1 MKALFIGLGGVGQ
14 RHLRNLKALRPDAEV
29 CAVRH
34 GGRTFEIGDDLKA
47 DFNTDIVAKYGIT
60 ELRSMDE
67 AIAFKPDVAFVA
79 NPSSEHVNTCL
90 RLIEAGI
97 PTFVEKPAAI
107 DRDGLAALLDST
119 AKHHSLLMVGYQ
131 LRFHPCVKHLK
142 IALDQQRVG
151 AIQSVEVAVHS
162 HMPSWHSYE
171 TPDAFYAGV
180 KILGGGVVLT
190 EIHEIDLLCWLFG
203 PAASVMAF
211 QGAPSD
217 LALDVEETVG
227 AIMTHGRDGRTFP
240 TTLMMSFMQR
250 PPARRFA
257 VNGEAGRIVME
268 IPRLRVTIEST
279 DGHTDDL
286 FNDPEFDRASIFLEE
301 LAHFLDCAETRT
313 EPLTSL
319 ARIADGQRTALAILE
334 SLGSAN
340 LAQP

>member
-14 RHLRNLKALRPDAEV
+14 RHLRNLKALRPNVAV
-29 CAVRH
+29 GAVRH
-34 GGRTFEIGDDLKA
+34 SGRTFEIGDDLKP

-60 ELRSMDE
+60 EFRSMDE
-67 AIAFKPDVAFVA
+67 GIAFKPDGAFVS
-79 NPSSEHVNTCL
+79 NPSSEHLNTCL

-97 PTFVEKPAAI
+97 PTFVEKPATI
-107 DRDGLAALLDST
+107 DRNGLAALLDCSANHRT
-119 AKHHSLLMVGYQ
+119 LLMVGYQ

-180 KILGGGVVLT
+180 KKLGGGVVLT

-211 QGAPSD
+211 QAAPSN
-217 LALDVEETVG
+217 LGLDVEETVG
-227 AIMTHGRDGRTFP
+227 AVMTQGRDGRTFP

-257 VNGEAGRIVME
+257 VNGEEGRLIME
-268 IPRLRVTIEST
+268 IPRLRVAIESI
-279 DGHTDDL
+279 DGRSDDL
-286 FNDPEFDRASIFLEE
+286 FNDPQFDRASIFLEE
-301 LAHFLDCAETRT
+301 LAHFLDCVETRT
-313 EPLTSL
+313 EPLTSI

-334 SLGSAN
+334 SLGSKS